1 MLNLENHT
9 IFDLQQAM
17 QENRLT
23 SRQLTLHYLS
33 RIAQYDKC
41 EGGLNSV
48 LEINPDALAI
58 ADTLDEMRANGNVLS
73 PLHGIPVM
81 IKDNISTAD
90 RMRTSAG
97 SLALLDNYAVED
109 APIVKK
115 LRKAGALILGKTNLT
130 EFSNYMTN
138 DMPNGYSSRGGQTY
152 NPYDRA
158 KDPSGSSTGSA
169 VSVSANLCTIA
180 IGTETCGSIVSPA
193 QENGIVGIKPTAGLW
208 SNHGIIPI
216 SFTFDTAGP
225 MAKTV
230 TDAAILLGILA
241 NEDKYVDYA
250 KCLDKD
256 ALKGARI
263 GIRRASAEWHNEER
277 RAAFNALE
285 DKIIEVLKGNGATC
299 IDLTEYLPQIHTER
313 SIIMNGEL
321 KCGINSYLTRFG
333 NKNAPKNLKEIINFN
348 QINANEALKYGQSHL
363 LNCQNNTSGNL
374 TEPAYINAIIKR
386 EEIIREFDEVFD
398 KNNVDVI
405 FDFAG
410 TGISAFTGFPSM
422 SIPIGMKK
430 DGVPAGS
437 IWMAR
442 RFDEIDL
449 LRVTYAVEQL
459 LNARKDPLEANTNG

>member
-9 IFDLQQAM
+9 IHDLQKAM
-17 QENRLT
+17 QDNQLT

-48 LEINPDALAI
+48 LEINPDALVI

-73 PLHGIPVM
+73 PLHGIPVL

-90 RMRTSAG
+90 KMRTSAG
-97 SLALLDNYAVED
+97 SLALLDNYALED

-115 LRKAGALILGKTNLT
+115 LREAGALILGKTNLT

-138 DMPNGYSSRGGQTY
+138 NMPNGYSSRGGQTY
-152 NPYDRA
+152 NPYDKT

-169 VSVSANLCTIA
+169 VAVSANLCAIA

-193 QENGIVGIKPTAGLW
+193 QENGIVGIKPTARLW

-230 TDAAILLGILA
+230 TDAAILLEALS
-241 NEDKYVDYA
+241 NEDKRVEYSKY
-250 KCLDKD
+250 LDKN

-263 GIRRASAEWHNEER
+263 GIRRASTEWHNEER
-277 RAAFNALE
+277 RAEFNSFE
-285 DKIIEVLKGNGATC
+285 DNIIGILNENGAIC
-299 IDLTEYLPQIHTER
+299 VDLPEYLPQIHTER
-313 SIIMNGEL
+313 SVIMNSEL
-321 KCGINSYLTRFG
+321 KCGINSYLLKYG
-333 NKNAPKNLKEIINFN
+333 NKNAPKNLQEIVLFN
-348 QINANEALKYGQSHL
+348 QNHANATLKYEQSHL
-363 LNCQNNTSGNL
+363 LNCQNNASGNL
-374 TEPAYINAIIKR
+374 TEPEYINAILKR
-386 EEIIREFDEVFD
+386 EEVIREFDEFFD
-398 KNNVDVI
+398 KHNVDVI

-442 RFDEIDL
+442 RFDEKSL

-459 LNARKDPLEANTNG
+459 LNARKDPLVTSASG